1 MVRTKSGIR
10 QQIVYDRDSA
20 VPAYGKAPPG
30 RSLDFIPSIYSRIPA
45 MVSTWILLLVIV
57 AAYGLFANRVTVLES
72 QPEVAKHGHA
82 HDRNQKQFTP
92 QSSPLSR
99 IPAWCYFAAAGGFV
113 LLRFGWGTLATRS
126 RSITIEPARLT
137 FRRGVLNR
145 EVRSLE
151 MTRVKNVS
159 SYQRWWQ
166 RPFGIGT
173 VVVESTDW
181 GNRLFMMEGMSD
193 PHELRERILRAGVAS
208 RQFYGTTETWVSA
221 F

>member
-1 MVRTKSGIR
+1 MESMKSKVRQVFSGHGAELPPVYAKVDARHQLGFVPSLFTCIPAAL
-10 QQIVYDRDSA
+10 QTWLLLLAIVAGYGLLNNYKPSMSSPSTQAQHGRVHKQPTRDK
-20 VPAYGKAPPG
+20 PASNPMN
-30 RSLDFIPSIYSRIPA
+30 IPS
-45 MVSTWILLLVIV
+45 WWL
-57 AAYGLFANRVTVLES
+57 
-72 QPEVAKHGHA
+72 
-82 HDRNQKQFTP
+82 
-92 QSSPLSR
+92 
-99 IPAWCYFAAAGGFV
+99 FAAAGGFV
-113 LLRFGWGTLATRS
+113 LLRFGWGILVTKS

-173 VVVESTDW
+173 VIVESTDW
-181 GNRLFMMEGMSD
+181 GNRMFVMEGMTD

>member
-1 MVRTKSGIR
+1 MQSAKGKGR
-10 QQIVYDRDSA
+10 QVFNSYNGEQPPVYAKADASRQLSF
-20 VPAYGKAPPG
+20 VP
-30 RSLDFIPSIYSRIPA
+30 SLFVCIPA
-45 MVSTWILLLVIV
+45 MFRTWMLLLVIV
-57 AAYGLFANRVTVLES
+57 ASYGLFMHRATDFDP
-72 QPEVAKHGHA
+72 QPSPAKHARAQVH
-82 HDRNQKQFTP
+82 KPSTP
-92 QSSPLSR
+92 APLPLSG
-99 IPAWCYFAAAGGFV
+99 IPSWCYFAAAGGVV
-113 LLRFGWGTLATRS
+113 LLRFGWGMLASKS

-173 VVVESTDW
+173 VSIESTDW
-181 GNRLFMMEGMSD
+181 GNRMFLMEGMTD

-208 RQFYGTTETWVSA
+208 RQFYGTTETWVSVL
-221 F
+221 

>member
-1 MVRTKSGIR
+1 MESMKSKGRQVFSGHGAELPPVYAKADVRHQLGF
-10 QQIVYDRDSA
+10 
-20 VPAYGKAPPG
+20 VP
-30 RSLDFIPSIYSRIPA
+30 SLYTCIPA
-45 MVSTWILLLVIV
+45 ALQTWLLLLVIV
-57 AAYGLFANRVTVLES
+57 AGYGLVNNYKPAMSPPATQAQHGRVHKQPTHDKPASNPANIPTWWL
-72 QPEVAKHGHA
+72 
-82 HDRNQKQFTP
+82 FT
-92 QSSPLSR
+92 
-99 IPAWCYFAAAGGFV
+99 AAGGFV
-113 LLRFGWGTLATRS
+113 LLRFGWGILATRS

-173 VVVESTDW
+173 VIVESTDQ
-181 GNRLFMMEGMSD
+181 GNRLFVMDGMTD
-193 PHELRERILRAGVAS
+193 PHDLRERILRAGVAS